1 MQHSL
6 ALWSM
11 TKYLRV
17 ARDRFLPGIGFRS
30 IIPVLKSDGG
40 SMAVTT
46 QIRSVHSNRNSQL
59 TQQLEKESVVSRLT
73 GRVIQITLALYL
85 LPALLAVLAV
95 GGVGISILKFCQL
108 FSRLIQTSVD

>member
-1 MQHSL
+1 
-6 ALWSM
+6 
-11 TKYLRV
+11 
-17 ARDRFLPGIGFRS
+17 
-30 IIPVLKSDGG
+30 
-40 SMAVTT
+40 MAVTT

-108 FSRLIQTSVD
+108 FSRLIQTPAPDSDINRLNSA